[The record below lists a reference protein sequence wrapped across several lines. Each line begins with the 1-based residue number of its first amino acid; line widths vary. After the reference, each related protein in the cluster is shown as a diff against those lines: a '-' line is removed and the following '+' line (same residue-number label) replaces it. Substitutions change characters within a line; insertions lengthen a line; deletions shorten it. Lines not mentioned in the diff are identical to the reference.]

1 MSTLLQSLQ
10 QSGPLA
16 ISILLLLL
24 ICSVSVW
31 TILISKI
38 LVWKKYRSSNK
49 DVLRNFEEVN
59 NLFQFIEQTKQC
71 SEGPVQRF
79 VIDASQEIDQLKPLT
94 HSKIEYRSELIEL
107 LDRSFEAMVVHEE
120 LKLRTGQSTLATI
133 SVTAPFVGLLGTV
146 LGVIDTFQGISQLQ
160 SVELTVVGP
169 GISEALVATGAGLF
183 AAIPAVVAYNLFNA
197 YIRDSIEQIESLSLK
212 FLQRLHLQFLL
223 TNEKKATRKDLSP
236 TVREFAL
243 ICLMVYQYLPKL
255 GGSLNSDHFKRM
267 EHAKKLLTR
276 IHDERG
282 VSTLQQQLHN
292 AIEYVKTKPIQAPDR
307 GRKSRE
313 EREAAEA
320 VPTFFK
326 GDVPEERDFKSN
338 KDEKEVQS
346 NIFSRNLPKDKEF

>member
-1 MSTLLQSLQ
+1 MSPLLQSLQ

-59 NLFQFIEQTKQC
+59 NLFQFIEQTKLC
-71 SEGPVQRF
+71 SKGPVQRF
-79 VIDASQEIDQLKPLT
+79 VIDASQEIDHLKPLI

-107 LDRSFEAMVVHEE
+107 LERSFEAMVVHEE

-223 TNEKKATRKDLSP
+223 TNEKK
-236 TVREFAL
+236 
-243 ICLMVYQYLPKL
+243 
-255 GGSLNSDHFKRM
+255 N
-267 EHAKKLLTR
+267 
-276 IHDERG
+276 
-282 VSTLQQQLHN
+282 
-292 AIEYVKTKPIQAPDR
+292 
-307 GRKSRE
+307 
-313 EREAAEA
+313 
-320 VPTFFK
+320 
-326 GDVPEERDFKSN
+326 
-338 KDEKEVQS
+338 
-346 NIFSRNLPKDKEF
+346 

>member
-1 MSTLLQSLQ
+1 MSPLLQSLQ

-49 DVLRNFEEVN
+49 VVLRIFEEEN
-59 NLFQFIEQTKQC
+59 NLFKFIEHTKQC
-71 SEGPVQRF
+71 FEGPVQRF
-79 VIDASQEIDQLKPLT
+79 VIDASQEIDLLKPLT
-94 HSKIEYRSELIEL
+94 QSKNEYRSELIDL
-107 LDRSFEAMVVHEE
+107 LDRSFEAMLVHEE

-212 FLQRLHLQFLL
+212 FLQRLHLQILL
-223 TNEKKATRKDLSP
+223 TNEKK
-236 TVREFAL
+236 
-243 ICLMVYQYLPKL
+243 
-255 GGSLNSDHFKRM
+255 N
-267 EHAKKLLTR
+267 
-276 IHDERG
+276 
-282 VSTLQQQLHN
+282 
-292 AIEYVKTKPIQAPDR
+292 
-307 GRKSRE
+307 
-313 EREAAEA
+313 
-320 VPTFFK
+320 
-326 GDVPEERDFKSN
+326 
-338 KDEKEVQS
+338 
-346 NIFSRNLPKDKEF
+346 

>member
-1 MSTLLQSLQ
+1 MSPLLQSLQ
-10 QSGPLA
+10 QSGTLA

-49 DVLRNFEEVN
+49 VVLRIFEEEN
-59 NLFQFIEQTKQC
+59 NLFKFIEQTKQC
-71 SEGPVQRF
+71 FEGPVQRF
-79 VIDASQEIDQLKPLT
+79 VIDASQEIDLLKPLT
-94 HSKIEYRSELIEL
+94 QSKNEYRSELIDL
-107 LDRSFEAMVVHEE
+107 LDRSFEAMLVHEE

-212 FLQRLHLQFLL
+212 FLQRLHLQILL
-223 TNEKKATRKDLSP
+223 TNEKK
-236 TVREFAL
+236 
-243 ICLMVYQYLPKL
+243 
-255 GGSLNSDHFKRM
+255 N
-267 EHAKKLLTR
+267 
-276 IHDERG
+276 
-282 VSTLQQQLHN
+282 
-292 AIEYVKTKPIQAPDR
+292 
-307 GRKSRE
+307 
-313 EREAAEA
+313 
-320 VPTFFK
+320 
-326 GDVPEERDFKSN
+326 
-338 KDEKEVQS
+338 
-346 NIFSRNLPKDKEF
+346 

>member
-1 MSTLLQSLQ
+1 MSPLLHSLQ

-49 DVLRNFEEVN
+49 DVLRIFEELN

-160 SVELTVVGP
+160 SVESVSYTHLT
-169 GISEALVATGAGLF
+169 L
-183 AAIPAVVAYNLFNA
+183 
-197 YIRDSIEQIESLSLK
+197 
-212 FLQRLHLQFLL
+212 
-223 TNEKKATRKDLSP
+223 P
-236 TVREFAL
+236 TILRV
-243 ICLMVYQYLPKL
+243 
-255 GGSLNSDHFKRM
+255 
-267 EHAKKLLTR
+267 
-276 IHDERG
+276 
-282 VSTLQQQLHN
+282 
-292 AIEYVKTKPIQAPDR
+292 
-307 GRKSRE
+307 
-313 EREAAEA
+313 
-320 VPTFFK
+320 
-326 GDVPEERDFKSN
+326 
-338 KDEKEVQS
+338 
-346 NIFSRNLPKDKEF
+346 

>member
-1 MSTLLQSLQ
+1 MSPLLQSLQ

-49 DVLRNFEEVN
+49 VVLRIFEEEN
-59 NLFQFIEQTKQC
+59 NLFKFIEQTKQC
-71 SEGPVQRF
+71 FEGPVQRF
-79 VIDASQEIDQLKPLT
+79 VIDASQEIDLLKPLT
-94 HSKIEYRSELIEL
+94 QSKNEYRSELIDL
-107 LDRSFEAMVVHEE
+107 LDRSFEAMLVHEE

-212 FLQRLHLQFLL
+212 FLQRLHLQILL
-223 TNEKKATRKDLSP
+223 TNEKK
-236 TVREFAL
+236 
-243 ICLMVYQYLPKL
+243 
-255 GGSLNSDHFKRM
+255 N
-267 EHAKKLLTR
+267 
-276 IHDERG
+276 
-282 VSTLQQQLHN
+282 
-292 AIEYVKTKPIQAPDR
+292 
-307 GRKSRE
+307 
-313 EREAAEA
+313 
-320 VPTFFK
+320 
-326 GDVPEERDFKSN
+326 
-338 KDEKEVQS
+338 
-346 NIFSRNLPKDKEF
+346 

>member
-1 MSTLLQSLQ
+1 MSPLLQSLQ

-38 LVWKKYRSSNK
+38 LVWKKYRSSDK

-183 AAIPAVVAYNLFNA
+183 AAIPAVVAYNLFNS
-197 YIRDSIEQIESLSLK
+197 YIRDSVEQIESLSLK

-223 TNEKKATRKDLSP
+223 TNEKK
-236 TVREFAL
+236 
-243 ICLMVYQYLPKL
+243 
-255 GGSLNSDHFKRM
+255 N
-267 EHAKKLLTR
+267 
-276 IHDERG
+276 
-282 VSTLQQQLHN
+282 
-292 AIEYVKTKPIQAPDR
+292 
-307 GRKSRE
+307 
-313 EREAAEA
+313 
-320 VPTFFK
+320 
-326 GDVPEERDFKSN
+326 
-338 KDEKEVQS
+338 
-346 NIFSRNLPKDKEF
+346 

>member
-1 MSTLLQSLQ
+1 MSPLLQSLQ

-49 DVLRNFEEVN
+49 DVLRIFKEES
-59 NLFQFIEQTKQC
+59 NLVQFIEQTKQC
-71 SEGPVQRF
+71 FEGPVQRF
-79 VIDASQEIDQLKPLT
+79 VIDASQEIDLLKPLT
-94 HSKIEYRSELIEL
+94 QSKNEYRSELIDL
-107 LDRSFEAMVVHEE
+107 LDRSFEAMLVHEE

-212 FLQRLHLQFLL
+212 FLQRLHLQILL
-223 TNEKKATRKDLSP
+223 TNEKK
-236 TVREFAL
+236 
-243 ICLMVYQYLPKL
+243 
-255 GGSLNSDHFKRM
+255 N
-267 EHAKKLLTR
+267 
-276 IHDERG
+276 
-282 VSTLQQQLHN
+282 
-292 AIEYVKTKPIQAPDR
+292 
-307 GRKSRE
+307 
-313 EREAAEA
+313 
-320 VPTFFK
+320 
-326 GDVPEERDFKSN
+326 
-338 KDEKEVQS
+338 
-346 NIFSRNLPKDKEF
+346 

>member
-1 MSTLLQSLQ
+1 MSPLLQSLQ

-31 TILISKI
+31 TILISRI

-49 DVLRNFEEVN
+49 EALRIFEEVN
-59 NLFQFIEQTKQC
+59 SLFQFIEQTKQC
-71 SEGPVQRF
+71 SEGPLQRF
-79 VIDASQEIDQLKPLT
+79 VLNASQEIDQLKPLT

-107 LDRSFEAMVVHEE
+107 LDRSFEAMIVHEE
-120 LKLRTGQSTLATI
+120 LELRTGQSTLATI

-197 YIRDSIEQIESLSLK
+197 YISESIEQIESLSLK

-223 TNEKKATRKDLSP
+223 TNEKKK
-236 TVREFAL
+236 
-243 ICLMVYQYLPKL
+243 
-255 GGSLNSDHFKRM
+255 
-267 EHAKKLLTR
+267 
-276 IHDERG
+276 
-282 VSTLQQQLHN
+282 
-292 AIEYVKTKPIQAPDR
+292 
-307 GRKSRE
+307 
-313 EREAAEA
+313 
-320 VPTFFK
+320 
-326 GDVPEERDFKSN
+326 
-338 KDEKEVQS
+338 
-346 NIFSRNLPKDKEF
+346 

>member
-1 MSTLLQSLQ
+1 MSPLLQSLQ

-107 LDRSFEAMVVHEE
+107 LERSFEAIVVHEE

-223 TNEKKATRKDLSP
+223 TNEKK
-236 TVREFAL
+236 
-243 ICLMVYQYLPKL
+243 
-255 GGSLNSDHFKRM
+255 N
-267 EHAKKLLTR
+267 
-276 IHDERG
+276 
-282 VSTLQQQLHN
+282 
-292 AIEYVKTKPIQAPDR
+292 
-307 GRKSRE
+307 
-313 EREAAEA
+313 
-320 VPTFFK
+320 
-326 GDVPEERDFKSN
+326 
-338 KDEKEVQS
+338 
-346 NIFSRNLPKDKEF
+346 

>member
-1 MSTLLQSLQ
+1 MSPLLQSLQ

-49 DVLRNFEEVN
+49 VVLRIFEEEN
-59 NLFQFIEQTKQC
+59 NLFKFIEQTKQC
-71 SEGPVQRF
+71 FEGPVQRF
-79 VIDASQEIDQLKPLT
+79 VIDASQEIDLLWPLT
-94 HSKIEYRSELIEL
+94 QSKNEYRSELIDL
-107 LDRSFEAMVVHEE
+107 LDRSFEAMLVHEE

-212 FLQRLHLQFLL
+212 FLQRLHLQILL
-223 TNEKKATRKDLSP
+223 TNEKK
-236 TVREFAL
+236 
-243 ICLMVYQYLPKL
+243 
-255 GGSLNSDHFKRM
+255 N
-267 EHAKKLLTR
+267 
-276 IHDERG
+276 
-282 VSTLQQQLHN
+282 
-292 AIEYVKTKPIQAPDR
+292 
-307 GRKSRE
+307 
-313 EREAAEA
+313 
-320 VPTFFK
+320 
-326 GDVPEERDFKSN
+326 
-338 KDEKEVQS
+338 
-346 NIFSRNLPKDKEF
+346 

>member
-1 MSTLLQSLQ
+1 MSPLLQSLQ

-31 TILISKI
+31 TIFISKI

-49 DVLRNFEEVN
+49 VVLRIFEEEN
-59 NLFQFIEQTKQC
+59 NLVKFIEQTKQC
-71 SEGPVQRF
+71 FEGPVQRF
-79 VIDASQEIDQLKPLT
+79 VIDASQEIDLLKPLT
-94 HSKIEYRSELIEL
+94 HSKNEYRSELIDL
-107 LDRSFEAMVVHEE
+107 LDRSFEAMLVHEE

-212 FLQRLHLQFLL
+212 FLQRLHLQILL
-223 TNEKKATRKDLSP
+223 TNEKK
-236 TVREFAL
+236 
-243 ICLMVYQYLPKL
+243 
-255 GGSLNSDHFKRM
+255 N
-267 EHAKKLLTR
+267 
-276 IHDERG
+276 
-282 VSTLQQQLHN
+282 
-292 AIEYVKTKPIQAPDR
+292 
-307 GRKSRE
+307 
-313 EREAAEA
+313 
-320 VPTFFK
+320 
-326 GDVPEERDFKSN
+326 
-338 KDEKEVQS
+338 
-346 NIFSRNLPKDKEF
+346 

>member
-1 MSTLLQSLQ
+1 MSPLLQSLQ

-49 DVLRNFEEVN
+49 DVLRIFEELN

-107 LDRSFEAMVVHEE
+107 LDRSFEAMIVHEE
-120 LKLRTGQSTLATI
+120 LELRTGQSTLATI

-197 YIRDSIEQIESLSLK
+197 YISESIEQIESLSLK

-223 TNEKKATRKDLSP
+223 TNEKK
-236 TVREFAL
+236 
-243 ICLMVYQYLPKL
+243 
-255 GGSLNSDHFKRM
+255 N
-267 EHAKKLLTR
+267 
-276 IHDERG
+276 
-282 VSTLQQQLHN
+282 
-292 AIEYVKTKPIQAPDR
+292 
-307 GRKSRE
+307 
-313 EREAAEA
+313 
-320 VPTFFK
+320 
-326 GDVPEERDFKSN
+326 
-338 KDEKEVQS
+338 
-346 NIFSRNLPKDKEF
+346 

>member
-1 MSTLLQSLQ
+1 MSPLLQSLQ

-38 LVWKKYRSSNK
+38 LVWKKYRSSDK

-223 TNEKKATRKDLSP
+223 TNEKK
-236 TVREFAL
+236 
-243 ICLMVYQYLPKL
+243 
-255 GGSLNSDHFKRM
+255 N
-267 EHAKKLLTR
+267 
-276 IHDERG
+276 
-282 VSTLQQQLHN
+282 
-292 AIEYVKTKPIQAPDR
+292 
-307 GRKSRE
+307 
-313 EREAAEA
+313 
-320 VPTFFK
+320 
-326 GDVPEERDFKSN
+326 
-338 KDEKEVQS
+338 
-346 NIFSRNLPKDKEF
+346 

>member
-1 MSTLLQSLQ
+1 MSPLLQSLQ

-49 DVLRNFEEVN
+49 VVLRIFEEEN
-59 NLFQFIEQTKQC
+59 NLFKFIEQTKQC
-71 SEGPVQRF
+71 FEGPVQRF
-79 VIDASQEIDQLKPLT
+79 VIDASQEIDLLKPLT
-94 HSKIEYRSELIEL
+94 QSKNEYRSELIDL
-107 LDRSFEAMVVHEE
+107 LDRSFEAILVHEE

-212 FLQRLHLQFLL
+212 FLQRLHLQILL
-223 TNEKKATRKDLSP
+223 TNEKK
-236 TVREFAL
+236 
-243 ICLMVYQYLPKL
+243 
-255 GGSLNSDHFKRM
+255 N
-267 EHAKKLLTR
+267 
-276 IHDERG
+276 
-282 VSTLQQQLHN
+282 
-292 AIEYVKTKPIQAPDR
+292 
-307 GRKSRE
+307 
-313 EREAAEA
+313 
-320 VPTFFK
+320 
-326 GDVPEERDFKSN
+326 
-338 KDEKEVQS
+338 
-346 NIFSRNLPKDKEF
+346 